1 MTFTDGSV
9 CGGSVGC
16 GACAAVLYPLLDSE
30 ETMISTK
37 AVGKKVS
44 SSQCEIEGIILGI
57 ELAIDYLKTCQ
68 SGLNI
73 GRIFVFCDCDYA
85 IDAVDRKLS
94 LIHI

>member
-1 MTFTDGSV
+1 M

-44 SSQCEIEGIILGI
+44 SSQCEKKESFL
-57 ELAIDYLKTCQ
+57 ELSWLLTT
-68 SGLNI
+68 
-73 GRIFVFCDCDYA
+73 
-85 IDAVDRKLS
+85 
-94 LIHI
+94 